1 MQKLLK
7 FLDSQT
13 VYKYYV
19 AILLLVVPLYPKF
32 PVFNIP
38 GSYVA
43 VRIEDF
49 LLSIAAL
56 IFVLSFLQHDRLT
69 FFKDKF
75 NLAVGLFFIAGLISI
90 VSAVYLTHTISP
102 SVGILHWARR
112 VEYIL
117 PFFIGLN
124 AVRRGVNPRYFI
136 ELICVVVFCAFIYG
150 WGQMHFNFPV
160 ITTQNEEYSK
170 GIALRWVPGARL
182 PSTFAG
188 HYDLAGY
195 LLLVFPILIAYLF
208 TLRQNL
214 QRALLFALVLI
225 PGYWLF
231 LQTEAR
237 VSFVAYI
244 VMITLMLFQ
253 LGKKKFIIP
262 FVLLSILGSVV
273 LSDIGTRYLDTINVY
288 KNKII
293 GQQQIFVKTAYAQDN
308 SLPARG
314 NDAAPAEDRST
325 AIRLNVE
332 WPRAIRA
339 FEKNPLLGTGYS
351 SITLATDN
359 DYLRLLG
366 EVGLVGTLAFLLV
379 IIHLAIIFKPFVTR
393 IAKMDTDHLFVS
405 GFVFGALGIL
415 LNATFIDMFEASKVA
430 ITFWLL
436 AGIAVGIVGK
446 KYV

>member
-1 MQKLLK
+1 MKKL
-7 FLDSQT
+7 FEWLDSAT
-13 VYKYYV
+13 AYKYLT
-19 AILLLVVPLYPKF
+19 AILLLTIPLYLKF
-32 PVFNIP
+32 PIFSIP

-43 VRIEDF
+43 IRIEDF
-49 LLSIAAL
+49 LLSIGAV
-56 IFVLSFLQHDRLT
+56 IVFLSFIRTDKSS
-69 FFKDKF
+69 FFKDRF
-75 NLAVGLFFIAGLISI
+75 NQAIMLFLAAGLIS
-90 VSAVYLTHTISP
+90 VLSGTFVTHTISP

-112 VEYIL
+112 IEYIL

-124 AVRRGVNPRYFI
+124 AIRRGVNLQYFI
-136 ELICVVVFCAFIYG
+136 QLICLVVFCAFIYG

-195 LLLVFPILIAYLF
+195 LLLVFPILIGYLF
-208 TLRQNL
+208 TFKKHIH
-214 QRALLFALVLI
+214 RALLFSFALI

-244 VMITLMLFQ
+244 IVITLMLFQ
-253 LGKKKFIIP
+253 LGKKKFILP
-262 FVLLSILGSVV
+262 FIVLSIIGSIF
-273 LSDIGTRYLDTINVY
+273 LSDIGSRYADTINVY

-293 GQQQIFVKTAYAQDN
+293 GEQSLIIKTAYAESS

-314 NDAAPAEDRST
+314 ESSAPAEDRST

-339 FEKNPLLGTGYS
+339 FTKNPLLGTGYS

-366 EVGLVGTLAFLLV
+366 EVGLVGALAFLLIFV
-379 IIHLAIIFKPFVTR
+379 RMSVVFKPFIMKVV
-393 IAKMDTDHLFVS
+393 KMDIEQLFVS
-405 GFVFGALGIL
+405 GFIFGALGIL

-446 KYV
+446 KHV